1 MCPCRHIL
9 KFTGKSSTRTL
20 VRRLLYRKS
29 EDVMKT
35 KLLIP
40 TLAFICSFFYTF
52 AETADQTIT
61 MGKEPNRSISS
72 VDQEVIQGYN
82 KVAHALDSKTRLEH
96 SRKWSHLK
104 TTSEGAAEVRS
115 PRIFEGPHVDTTSE

>member
-1 MCPCRHIL
+1 MN
-9 KFTGKSSTRTL
+9 TR
-20 VRRLLYRKS
+20 
-29 EDVMKT
+29 
-35 KLLIP
+35 LLIP
-40 TLAFICSFFYTF
+40 ALAFVCSFFYTL

-96 SRKWSHLK
+96 SRKWDHLK
-104 TTSEGAAEVRS
+104 TNSEGAAEVRS
-115 PRIFEGPHVDTTSE
+115 PRVFQGPQVDSVSE